1 MKNNIKINLKQFYK
15 QYNLQERNYN
25 LIISSPNGYGKFE
38 FIEAVMEK
46 YFQDHNISVKSD
58 VFAHPDV
65 YYLSLPL
72 YDKSG
77 KLLRVINNNERL
89 LYEFGFEEKID
100 NCRVGS
106 EITIDQVRDLSKFT
120 SITSHYNHKFIVINN
135 CNYLNKES
143 SAALLKTLEETNSP
157 AIFFL
162 LTSEKDIIQDTII
175 SRCHNFKF
183 KIEPKIYSGASF
195 FDYYLSQT
203 PKIQNF
209 FTEFNYMSD
218 YDKIENELEMLF
230 RKKINPLSLSDLW
243 SNRGNVLIDYLLSFF
258 AIMMKGDYLNMNSR
272 LKNLY
277 LALYEKISISS
288 DRSIEIIRLLLQR
301 KKDLYT
307 NVNKKL
313 FYDDLLIVLNEKLY

>member
-1 MKNNIKINLKQFYK
+1 M
-15 QYNLQERNYN
+15 LQKSKRFLLCE
-25 LIISSPNGYGKFE
+25 II
-38 FIEAVMEK
+38 
-46 YFQDHNISVKSD
+46 
-58 VFAHPDV
+58 
-65 YYLSLPL
+65 
-72 YDKSG
+72 
-77 KLLRVINNNERL
+77 
-89 LYEFGFEEKID
+89 
-100 NCRVGS
+100 
-106 EITIDQVRDLSKFT
+106 
-120 SITSHYNHKFIVINN
+120 INN

-162 LTSEKDIIQDTII
+162 LTSEKGIIQDTII

-183 KIEPKIYSGASF
+183 KIETQPYSGTSF
-195 FDYYLSQT
+195 FDYYLSQI

-277 LALYEKISISS
+277 LALHKKISISS
-288 DRSIEIIRLLLQR
+288 DRSIEIIRLLLKR

-313 FYDDLLIVLNEKLY
+313 FYDNLLIVLNEKLY